1 MMIIKGIQR
10 KEIQKLI
17 ELCFFPMLVI
27 EIQFQLLKVFH
38 SKLPDE
44 LVENSLNFYF
54 LSILFQYLDFD
65 EVIITVPLE

>member
-38 SKLPDE
+38 YKLPDE